1 MKFSKAYARMKVD
14 ASTIF
19 PGEEE
24 LNMAL
29 SEHLRLNADDEMRI
43 RMEQEERA
51 CLDEIFLRSYS
62 LKRGR
67 EQGLAEG
74 RAETILRVV
83 LNLLQMG
90 MPVENVSIAT
100 GLSIEQ
106 IDKLLNDKN

>member
-1 MKFSKAYARMKVD
+1 
-14 ASTIF
+14 
-19 PGEEE
+19 
-24 LNMAL
+24 MAL

-51 CLDEIFLRSYS
+51 RLDEIFLKNYS

-67 EQGLAEG
+67 EEG
-74 RAETILRVV
+74 RAEAIALVA

-90 MPVENVSIAT
+90 MSVEDVSKAT

-106 IDKLLNDKN
+106 INQLVTDKK